1 MMSARLKNGSA
12 AKEAYLAGMREA
24 GLDEYIID
32 IDDHGYSEVETILL
46 DLVADGQR
54 QMYLFVSV
62 AVLLLLFFLVMVWR
76 FFKPELE
83 RMYILGTV
91 HKVRRKTLNSVL
103 ILYWLINVIIGAA
116 LSFLVFRSSL
126 ANMALELDLSVS
138 EVAGSISQYVLIF
151 AAVCVLSLIV
161 SLAAGSVMSRRTKER

>member
-1 MMSARLKNGSA
+1 M
-12 AKEAYLAGMREA
+12 
-24 GLDEYIID
+24 
-32 IDDHGYSEVETILL
+32 
-46 DLVADGQR
+46 
-54 QMYLFVSV
+54 SV

-83 RMYILGTV
+83 RMYILGTM

-103 ILYWLINVIIGAA
+103 VLYWLINVIIGAS